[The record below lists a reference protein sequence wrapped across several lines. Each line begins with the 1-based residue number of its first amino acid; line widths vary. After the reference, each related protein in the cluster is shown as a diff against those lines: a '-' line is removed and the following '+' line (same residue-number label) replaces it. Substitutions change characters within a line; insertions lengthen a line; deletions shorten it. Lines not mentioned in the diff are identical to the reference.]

1 MSKHYKMTSLQDIP
15 KKIQYIVVDSEYVNG
30 SNNTFSLD
38 LTLKSNTHV
47 EDSSRVLGVKL
58 VDFYITQVGDATPTS
73 ASNPSDIAKYV
84 DIVCPDIP
92 QRAQMLDERH
102 GQIFARIPLERH
114 YTHES
119 HTVLRDKQ
127 WKSFR
132 RQTNYFN
139 PISIKKLNFNIY
151 EHQDDGGYHTLQPD
165 SKWYMILEIT
175 SVDIKE
181 KPVNREAQ
189 ILEALYALIGKI
201 DLLHQSVQ
209 RLPNKEEAEKLI
221 IQTKRKKFS
230 FNYVLI
236 AFFGLLAGYVYY
248 INKIRAS
255 IVPIP
260 F

>member
-1 MSKHYKMTSLQDIP
+1 MTTSLQDIP

-58 VDFYITQVGDATPTS
+58 VDFYITQVGDQTPNS
-73 ASNPSDIAKYV
+73 DDHPSDIAKYV
-84 DIVCPDIP
+84 DIICPDIP

-114 YTHES
+114 YNHGS
-119 HTVLRDKQ
+119 HTILRDKQ
-127 WKSFR
+127 WRSFR

-139 PISIKKLNFNIY
+139 PISIKKLNFKIY

-165 SKWYMILEIT
+165 SKWYMILEVT

-181 KPVNREAQ
+181 KPVNKEAQ

-201 DLLHQSVQ
+201 DLLHESVQ
-209 RLPNKEEAEKLI
+209 RLPNKEEAENIL

-230 FNYVLI
+230 FNYIII
-236 AFFGLLAGYVYY
+236 AFVTLLAGYIYY
-248 INKIRAS
+248 VNKVRAS
-255 IVPIP
+255 IIP
-260 F
+260 TPY

>member
-1 MSKHYKMTSLQDIP
+1 MTTSLQDIP

-73 ASNPSDIAKYV
+73 ENTPSDIAKYV

-92 QRAQMLDERH
+92 QLAQMLDERH

-114 YTHES
+114 YNHGS
-119 HTVLRDKQ
+119 HTLLRDKQ

-181 KPVNREAQ
+181 KPVNKEAQ

-201 DLLHQSVQ
+201 DLLHTSVQ
-209 RLPNKEEAEKLI
+209 RLPNKEEAENIL

-230 FNYVLI
+230 FNYIII
-236 AFFGLLAGYVYY
+236 AFVTLLAGYVYY
-248 INKIRAS
+248 INKVRAS

>member
-1 MSKHYKMTSLQDIP
+1 MTTSLQDIP

-38 LTLKSNTHV
+38 LTLESNAHV

-58 VDFYITQVGDATPTS
+58 VDFYITQVGEDTPNS
-73 ASNPSDIAKYV
+73 DGHPSDIAKYV
-84 DIVCPDIP
+84 DIICPDIP

-114 YTHES
+114 YNHGS
-119 HTVLRDKQ
+119 HTILRDKQ
-127 WKSFR
+127 WRSFQ

-165 SKWYMILEIT
+165 SKWYMILEVT
-175 SVDIKE
+175 SVDIRE
-181 KPVNREAQ
+181 KPVNKEAQ

-201 DLLHQSVQ
+201 DLLHESVQ
-209 RLPNKEEAEKLI
+209 RLPNKEEAESILA
-221 IQTKRKKFS
+221 QTKRKKIS
-230 FNYVLI
+230 FNYIII
-236 AFFGLLAGYVYY
+236 AFVTLLAGYIYY
-248 INKIRAS
+248 VNKIRAS
-255 IVPIP
+255 IIP
-260 F
+260 TPY

>member
-1 MSKHYKMTSLQDIP
+1 MTTSLQDIP

-58 VDFYITQVGDATPTS
+58 VDFYITQVGDQTPNS
-73 ASNPSDIAKYV
+73 DSHPSDIAKYV
-84 DIVCPDIP
+84 DIICPDIP

-114 YTHES
+114 YNHGS
-119 HTVLRDKQ
+119 HTILRDKQ

-165 SKWYMILEIT
+165 SKWYMILEVT

-189 ILEALYALIGKI
+189 ILEAIYALIGKI
-201 DLLHQSVQ
+201 DLLHESVQ
-209 RLPNKEEAEKLI
+209 RLPNKEEAENILV
-221 IQTKRKKFS
+221 QAKRKKFS
-230 FNYVLI
+230 FNYIII
-236 AFFGLLAGYVYY
+236 AFVTLLAGYIYY
-248 INKIRAS
+248 VNKIRAS
-255 IVPIP
+255 IIP
-260 F
+260 TPY

>member
-1 MSKHYKMTSLQDIP
+1 MTTSLQDIP

-58 VDFYITQVGDATPTS
+58 VDFYITQVGDQSPNS
-73 ASNPSDIAKYV
+73 DGHPSDIAKYV
-84 DIVCPDIP
+84 DIICPDIP

-114 YTHES
+114 YNHGS
-119 HTVLRDKQ
+119 HTILRDKQ

-165 SKWYMILEIT
+165 SKWYMILEVT

-181 KPVNREAQ
+181 KPVNKEAQ

-201 DLLHQSVQ
+201 DLLHESVQ
-209 RLPNKEEAEKLI
+209 RLPNKEEAENIL

-230 FNYVLI
+230 FNYIII
-236 AFFGLLAGYVYY
+236 AFVTLLAGYIYY
-248 INKIRAS
+248 VNKVRAS
-255 IVPIP
+255 IVPTP

>member
-1 MSKHYKMTSLQDIP
+1 MTSLQDIP

-58 VDFYITQVGDATPTS
+58 VDFYITQIGNATPVS
-73 ASNPSDIAKYV
+73 EGNPSDIAKYV

>member
-1 MSKHYKMTSLQDIP
+1 MTTSLQDIP
-15 KKIQYIVVDSEYVNG
+15 KKTQYIVVDSEYVNG

-47 EDSSRVLGVKL
+47 EDSSRILGVKL

-73 ASNPSDIAKYV
+73 ENTPSDIAKYV

-92 QRAQMLDERH
+92 QLAQMLDERH

-114 YTHES
+114 YNHGS
-119 HTVLRDKQ
+119 HTLLRDKQ

-181 KPVNREAQ
+181 KPVNKEAQ

-201 DLLHQSVQ
+201 DLLHTSVQ
-209 RLPNKEEAEKLI
+209 RLPNKEEAENIL

-230 FNYVLI
+230 FNYIII
-236 AFFGLLAGYVYY
+236 AFVTLLAGYVYY
-248 INKIRAS
+248 INKVRAS
-255 IVPIP
+255 IIPIP

>member
-1 MSKHYKMTSLQDIP
+1 MTTSLQDIP
-15 KKIQYIVVDSEYVNG
+15 KKIQYIVVDSDYVNG

-58 VDFYITQVGDATPTS
+58 VDFYITQVGDQTPNS
-73 ASNPSDIAKYV
+73 DGNPSDIAKYV
-84 DIVCPDIP
+84 DIICPDIP

-114 YTHES
+114 YNYGS
-119 HTVLRDKQ
+119 HTILRDKQ
-127 WKSFR
+127 WRSFR

-139 PISIKKLNFNIY
+139 PISIKKLNFKIY

-165 SKWYMILEIT
+165 SKWYMILEVT

-181 KPVNREAQ
+181 KPVNKEAQ

-201 DLLHQSVQ
+201 DLLHESVQ
-209 RLPNKEEAEKLI
+209 RLPNKEEAENIL

-230 FNYVLI
+230 FNYIII
-236 AFFGLLAGYVYY
+236 AFVTLLAGYIYY
-248 INKIRAS
+248 VNKVRAS
-255 IVPIP
+255 IIP
-260 F
+260 TPY